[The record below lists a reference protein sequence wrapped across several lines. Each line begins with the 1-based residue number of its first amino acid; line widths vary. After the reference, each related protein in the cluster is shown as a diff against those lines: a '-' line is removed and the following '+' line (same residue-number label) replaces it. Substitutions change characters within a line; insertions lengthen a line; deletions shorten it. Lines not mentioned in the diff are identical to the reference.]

1 MKIKIK
7 KLLKEIIHFCVRHL
21 QKIGAGRYVVD
32 QFLAAIM
39 DTEYVVKNHNCEL
52 KFVIPNSLNYMRS
65 DTFFTKE
72 PETLEWIDS
81 MHVGA
86 VLWDIGANIGLYS
99 CYAAEVK
106 KSQVYAFE
114 PSVFNLELLARNVYL
129 NGHVEQV
136 TIIPLPLSESI
147 SINTLNMT
155 SMEMGGA
162 LSTFAQEF
170 GDDGNS
176 LDKVFEFTTLGLS
189 MEDVIRFF
197 NIPQPDFIKMDVD
210 GIEHLILKGG
220 VSVLDRVQGVLI
232 EVNDDFSQQAEGVNR
247 CLISAGLTLL
257 EKRQSEMVSETARFG
272 NTYNQIW
279 QRVDAGA

>member
-7 KLLKEIIHFCVRHL
+7 KFLKEVIHFCVRHL
-21 QKIGAGRYVVD
+21 QKISAGRYVVD
-32 QFLAAIM
+32 QFLAAVM

-52 KFVIPNSLNYMRS
+52 KFVIPNSLNHMRS

-72 PETLEWIDS
+72 PETLEWIDT

-99 CYAAEVK
+99 CYAAKVK

-114 PSVFNLELLARNVYL
+114 PSVFNLELLARNIYL

-136 TIIPLPLSESI
+136 TIIPLPLSEYI

-162 LSTFAQEF
+162 MSTFAKEF

-176 LDKVFEFTTLGLS
+176 LAKVFEFTTLGLS
-189 MEDVIRFF
+189 MDDVISFF

-220 VSVLDRVQGVLI
+220 ASVLDKVHGVLI
-232 EVNDDFSQQAEGVNR
+232 EVNDDFSQQAEDVKR
-247 CLISAGLTLL
+247 RLISAGLTLL
-257 EKRQSEMVSETARFG
+257 EKRQSEMVSETVRFG

-279 QRVDAGA
+279 QRVDAGG